1 MSTTALIRSAPQ
13 VGPQRHLLSAEAWA
27 ALPATLA
34 DDAEMIFL
42 GLWAEP
48 GCVHAAF
55 LHPEDG
61 VPLVASCLG
70 ESYASLALA
79 RPGAGLMERA
89 ARDLWGVDA
98 LDAADRRPWLDH
110 GRWPTTTPLAARPL
124 PREGSAPQQIFRPV
138 EGEGIHTIPVGP
150 IHAGI
155 IEPGHFRFHVQGE
168 VVVRL
173 EVRLGYVH
181 KGTLGLMRGKSP
193 RAAVPFAA
201 RVSGDTTVAHAIAF
215 CRAAEAATE
224 TPSPPRATVLRAVMA
239 ELERLANHLGDW
251 GAICND
257 AAFAWPLARAG
268 LLRER
273 VLRACEAA
281 FGHRLMMDRVLPGG
295 VAMELTAEGTATL
308 RAMLAEIEAEW
319 PGLQR
324 VYETHASL
332 QDRVVGTGIIAASL
346 AARFGAGG
354 VVGRASGRGF
364 DARRMPGYAPY
375 DALDFNVPVLPGGD
389 VDARVRVRVA
399 EVEAAIGLLHRLL
412 DTLPAGP
419 IYTPLPI
426 RAGEGLAMVEG
437 FRGDVLHWLR
447 LDDGGLIEACFIRD
461 PSWFHW
467 PLLEA
472 AIEGNIVADFPI
484 INKSVNASYSGVDL

>member
-1 MSTTALIRSAPQ
+1 MSALALIRAAPQ
-13 VGPQRHLLSAEAWA
+13 VASQRHLLTAEAWS
-27 ALPATLA
+27 ALPAALA
-34 DDAEMIFL
+34 DDPEVIFL

-61 VPLVASCLG
+61 VPVIASTLG
-70 ESYASLALA
+70 ETYASLAQA

-98 LDAADRRPWLDH
+98 VDAPDRRPWLDH
-110 GRWPTTTPLAARPL
+110 GRWPMTAPMGPRPL
-124 PREGSAPQQIFRPV
+124 PRSGAAPQPQFRTA
-138 EGEGIHTIPVGP
+138 EGEGIHIIPVGP

-173 EVRLGYVH
+173 EARLGYVH
-181 KGTLGLMRGKSP
+181 KGILGLMRAKSP
-193 RAAVPFAA
+193 RAAVQFAA
-201 RVSGDTTVAHAIAF
+201 RVSGDSTVAHALAF

-224 TPSPPRATVLRAVMA
+224 TPAPPRAVALRAVMA
-239 ELERLANHLGDW
+239 ECERLANHLGDW

-257 AAFAWPLARAG
+257 AAFAWPLAQAG

-273 VLRACEAA
+273 MLRACEAA

-295 VAMELTAEGTATL
+295 VATDLGAAGAAAL
-308 RAMLAEIEAEW
+308 RAVLAEVAAET
-319 PGLQR
+319 PALLR
-324 VYETHASL
+324 IYETHASL
-332 QDRVVGTGIIAASL
+332 QDRVVGTGLISTSL

-375 DALDFNVPVLPGGD
+375 DAIDFTVPVLPSGD

-399 EVEAAIGLLHRLL
+399 EIEASLRLVARLL
-412 DTLPAGP
+412 DALPTGP
-419 IYTPLPI
+419 IHIPLPI
-426 RAGEGLAMVEG
+426 RAGEGLAMTEG

-447 LDDGGLIEACFIRD
+447 LDDGGLIEASFIRD

-484 INKSVNASYSGVDL
+484 INKSINASYSGVDL